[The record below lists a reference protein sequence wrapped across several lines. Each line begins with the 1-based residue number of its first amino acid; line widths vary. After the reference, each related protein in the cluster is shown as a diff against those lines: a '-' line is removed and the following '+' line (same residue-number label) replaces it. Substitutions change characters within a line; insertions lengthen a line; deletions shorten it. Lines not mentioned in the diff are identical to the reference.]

1 MYYQF
6 LLTIFILFLLGSNS
20 LNSEQHPANSK
31 LTIVDL
37 FRPLPIMLRTFNL
50 FLQWFSVT
58 MTFYG
63 LTFAS
68 ATLELTGNVYMNF
81 TLNVLV
87 EFIASITGVLLID
100 KLGRRPFMIGTQLVS
115 GICVLI
121 CGSMVTIQVS
131 FHLNCISSSIIFAGP
146 LIIVVVIFKNEIDK

>member
-1 MYYQF
+1 MK
-6 LLTIFILFLLGSNS
+6 
-20 LNSEQHPANSK
+20 K
-31 LTIVDL
+31 LTIADL

-87 EFIASITGVLLID
+87 EFVASMTGWLLID

-121 CGSMVTIQVS
+121 CASMV
-131 FHLNCISSSIIFAGP
+131 SIPVTFYP
-146 LIIVVVIFKNEIDK
+146 DNV

>member
-1 MYYQF
+1 
-6 LLTIFILFLLGSNS
+6 
-20 LNSEQHPANSK
+20 
-31 LTIVDL
+31 
-37 FRPLPIMLRTFNL
+37 
-50 FLQWFSVT
+50 

-81 TLNVLV
+81 TLNVVV
-87 EFIASITGVLLID
+87 EFFASLTGWLLID

-121 CGSMVTIQVS
+121 CGSMVSIEVSTKLEELPIIYKCRKNNFSRVTIKILV
-131 FHLNCISSSIIFAGP
+131 
-146 LIIVVVIFKNEIDK
+146 

>member
-1 MYYQF
+1 
-6 LLTIFILFLLGSNS
+6 
-20 LNSEQHPANSK
+20 
-31 LTIVDL
+31 
-37 FRPLPIMLRTFNL
+37 
-50 FLQWFSVT
+50 

-87 EFIASITGVLLID
+87 EFVASMTGWLLID

-121 CGSMVTIQVS
+121 CASMV
-131 FHLNCISSSIIFAGP
+131 SIPVTFNQDNVK
-146 LIIVVVIFKNEIDK
+146 LCMNDETYRSYFENES

>member
-1 MYYQF
+1 
-6 LLTIFILFLLGSNS
+6 
-20 LNSEQHPANSK
+20 
-31 LTIVDL
+31 
-37 FRPLPIMLRTFNL
+37 MLRTFNL

-81 TLNVLV
+81 TLNVVV
-87 EFIASITGVLLID
+87 EFFASLTGWLLID

-121 CGSMVTIQVS
+121 CGSMVSIEVS
-131 FHLNCISSSIIFAGP
+131 TKLEELPIIYKFFKSYNKDSS
-146 LIIVVVIFKNEIDK
+146 LIETLLFRKTVIYTNK